1 MNECSDEISAYRAD
15 SIQNI
20 RKNLSL
26 DANGF
31 TTILYFRILILKLE
45 VLDRLL
51 AYFWE
56 WS

>member
-20 RKNLSL
+20 CKNLSL